1 MKTVWEGNLETI
13 HKLLQ
18 QNPLIF
24 VDTALSSP
32 AEYALHAATKAGQL
46 NFVKELMNHK
56 PELARESDKDGFRP
70 PDIVAPTGNVEE
82 QLFTRLPS
90 RGKLKS

>member
-1 MKTVWEGNLETI
+1 M
-13 HKLLQ
+13 HKLPQ
-18 QNPLIF
+18 ENPLIF

-32 AEYALHAATKAGQL
+32 EESVTKAGQL

-70 PDIVAPTGNVEE
+70 LDIVAPTGNVEE
-82 QLFTRLPS
+82 QLFTRFPS